1 MENHV
6 TNVIRKQKKRS
17 LSANPANIFER
28 FEARHQEDLNLR
40 PLA

>member
-1 MENHV
+1 MEFCV
-6 TNVIRKQKKRS
+6 TNLIRKEQKRS

-28 FEARHQEDLNLR
+28 FETRRQEDLNLR